1 MKLRMTVTFLSSKN
15 GRCQLNFRTLKQQMG
30 RNDSQRSAGGKGMG
44 KFNLNSIFL
53 GMGISTFNIFYYIP
67 SYYFIFFFLY
77 YYSLSSD
84 SLSLQPSHTNISHQ

>member
-1 MKLRMTVTFLSSKN
+1 
-15 GRCQLNFRTLKQQMG
+15 
-30 RNDSQRSAGGKGMG
+30 MG